1 MYLSVKKTKT
11 ATLLYV
17 VKSFRSTKGKT
28 TSKITERLG
37 TYDELLVK
45 LNGDDPIEWA
55 KKYIESLNIAEKEN
69 NRKVAVDYYPN
80 VVITKDVQRSYNGGY
95 LFLQKIYHDLGLHE
109 ICKTITKKY
118 KFEYDLNSILSR
130 LLYSRIMFPASKLA
144 TFDIS
149 KKYIEQPEFELHHIY
164 RALSLLALEMDNIQS
179 SVYKNSLKT
188 INRRT
193 GVIYYDCTN
202 YFFETEEAEGIKQYG
217 VSKEHRP
224 SPIVQ
229 MGLFMDADG
238 IPLAFDINA
247 GNTNEQTTLQPLQKK
262 LHENFDLSKMVVC
275 TDAGLSSLE
284 NRKYNNVGSRG
295 FITTQ
300 SIKMLKGH
308 LKEWA
313 LSPEG
318 WSVFGS
324 DNIFNIDN
332 LDKNIDYTNTT
343 FYKERWMNENG
354 LEQRIIVTFSI
365 KYLNFTRRKRAS
377 QIERAAE
384 RIKNN
389 PSKIN
394 SKRNT
399 DYKRFIE
406 QTNCT
411 EEGEVASKVSYVL
424 DQERIAQEE
433 QYDGFYAVCTN
444 LEDEV
449 KDIVKINHRRW
460 EIEESFRIMKTEFKA
475 RPVYL
480 KKDDRI
486 KAHFLTCFL
495 SLLIFRILEKK
506 TNNMYSPHKL
516 VTSLAEMN
524 FTNIP
529 SDGFIP
535 TYTRTNLTD
544 DLHRIFDFRTD
555 YQITTKKKMN
565 EIISYTKNSRSS
577 QRKRAK

>member
-1 MYLSVKKTKT
+1 MKLHISKSKNSCS
-11 ATLLYV
+11 LYV
-17 VKSFRSTKGKT
+17 SKGYRVGSKT
-28 TSKITERLG
+28 TTKIIEKLG
-37 TYDELLVK
+37 TYDELLEK
-45 LNGDDPIEWA
+45 LGGADPIAWA
-55 KKYIESLNIAEKEN
+55 KEYIAELNRAEKEQKKDIYIKYSQSVQIKN
-69 NRKVAVDYYPN
+69 NEQ
-80 VVITKDVQRSYNGGY
+80 TSYNGGY
-95 LFLQKIYHDLGLHE
+95 LFLQKIYYDLGLHE
-109 ICKTITKKY
+109 ICKTISKKH

-149 KKYIEQPEFELHHIY
+149 KKYIEQPEFDLHQIY
-164 RALSLLALEMDNIQS
+164 RALSLLAQEGDTIQA

-188 INRRT
+188 IERRT
-193 GVIYYDCTN
+193 GVVYYDCTN
-202 YFFETEEAEGIKQYG
+202 YFFETEEAEGLKQYG

-229 MGLFMDADG
+229 MGLFMDTDG
-238 IPLAFDINA
+238 IPLAFDINP
-247 GNTNEQTTLQPLQKK
+247 GNTNEQTTLRPLQKK
-262 LHENFDLSKMVVC
+262 LQDNFELSKIVVC

-284 NRKYNNVGSRG
+284 NRKYNDVGSRG

-313 LSPEG
+313 LSSEG
-318 WSVFGS
+318 WSIFGS
-324 DNIFNIDN
+324 DNTYNIDN
-332 LDKNIDYTNTT
+332 LDENIDYSKIT

-354 LEQRIIVTFSI
+354 LEQRIIVTFSL
-365 KYLNFTRRKRAS
+365 KYLNFTRRKRAN
-377 QIERAAE
+377 QIERAAK
-384 RIKNN
+384 RIENN

-411 EEGEVASKVSYVL
+411 EEGEIASINSYNL
-424 DQERIAQEE
+424 NTERIAEEE

-444 LEDEV
+444 LEDNV
-449 KDIVKINHRRW
+449 RDIVKINHRRW
-460 EIEESFRIMKTEFKA
+460 EIEESFRIMKSEFKA

-480 KKDDRI
+480 KRDDRI

-506 TNNMYSPHKL
+506 ADNMYSTHKL
-516 VTSLAEMN
+516 TTTLAEMN
-524 FTNIP
+524 FVNIP
-529 SDGFIP
+529 SVGFIP
-535 TYTRTNLTD
+535 AYTRNKLTD
-544 DLHRIFDFRTD
+544 DLHRVFDFRTD
-555 YQITTKKKMN
+555 YQITTKKMMN

>member
-1 MYLSVKKTKT
+1 M
-11 ATLLYV
+11 
-17 VKSFRSTKGKT
+17 
-28 TSKITERLG
+28 
-37 TYDELLVK
+37 
-45 LNGDDPIEWA
+45 IE
-55 KKYIESLNIAEKEN
+55 
-69 NRKVAVDYYPN
+69 
-80 VVITKDVQRSYNGGY
+80 
-95 LFLQKIYHDLGLHE
+95 
-109 ICKTITKKY
+109 
-118 KFEYDLNSILSR
+118 
-130 LLYSRIMFPASKLA
+130 
-144 TFDIS
+144 
-149 KKYIEQPEFELHHIY
+149 
-164 RALSLLALEMDNIQS
+164 
-179 SVYKNSLKT
+179 
-188 INRRT
+188 RRT
-193 GVIYYDCTN
+193 GVVYYDCTN
-202 YFFETEEAEGIKQYG
+202 YFFETEEAEGLKQYG

-238 IPLAFDINA
+238 IPLAFDINP
-247 GNTNEQTTLQPLQKK
+247 GNTNEQTTLRPLQKK
-262 LHENFDLSKMVVC
+262 LQDNFELSKMVVC

-318 WSVFGS
+318 WSIFGS
-324 DNIFNIDN
+324 ENTYNIED
-332 LDKNIDYTNTT
+332 LDENIDYSNTT

-354 LEQRIIVTFSI
+354 LEQRIIVTFSL
-365 KYLNFTRRKRAS
+365 KYLNFTRRKRDN
-377 QIERAAE
+377 QIERAVNKIE
-384 RIKNN
+384 NN

-411 EEGEVASKVSYVL
+411 EEGEVASINSYSINK
-424 DQERIAQEE
+424 QRIAEEE

-444 LEDEV
+444 LEDDAR
-449 KDIVKINHRRW
+449 DIVKINHRRW
-460 EIEESFRIMKTEFKA
+460 EIEESFRIMKSEFKA

-480 KKDDRI
+480 KRDDRI
-486 KAHFLTCFL
+486 KAHFLICFL
-495 SLLIFRILEKK
+495 SLIIFRILEKK

-516 VTSLAEMN
+516 TTTLAEMN
-524 FTNIP
+524 FINIP

-535 TYTRTNLTD
+535 AYTRSKITD

-555 YQITTKKKMN
+555 YQIIPKRSMN